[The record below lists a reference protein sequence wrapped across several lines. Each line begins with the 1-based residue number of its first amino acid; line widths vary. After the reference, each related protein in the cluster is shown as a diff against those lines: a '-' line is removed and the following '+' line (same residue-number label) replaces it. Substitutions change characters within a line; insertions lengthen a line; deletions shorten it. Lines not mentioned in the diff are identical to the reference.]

1 MMQPKKHARR
11 AAGRE
16 AFCPT
21 EFFGRPAVAGLPRRF
36 KKFFDAPEIFAVA
49 QEDIF
54 TRGEFSPDP
63 PAGRAT
69 PSPSVTSSAS
79 LRACCCGAK
88 RSCDDA
94 VTGALAP

>member
-1 MMQPKKHARR
+1 MMPPKKYAR
-11 AAGRE
+11 AAGRGG
-16 AFCPT
+16 FCPA
-21 EFFGRPAVAGLPRRF
+21 EFFGRPAVAGLSRRF

-54 TRGEFSPDP
+54 TRGEFLPDP
-63 PAGRAT
+63 PADRAT

-79 LRACCCGAK
+79 LRARCCGAK